1 MVFAQQDS
9 TTLPLQASLGM
20 PAVWECDELSN
31 WHATPDLIEK
41 GADFYSRVLDGCI
54 DTHRRHIAMNGYQV
68 DVEMTS
74 MNSPWFWPDLFYL
87 QAAINSGANPHGWS
101 HTSFEIVV
109 PENCKVRLGIATSL
123 PELVQIESVPFPVR
137 DEFQRMLLPLTEYE
151 ALNLKLLKLW
161 AEDVV
166 IMGCPSNWME
176 LTQGW
181 PIQIKWLMDSTEDG
195 SIWGGQFAQ

>member
-1 MVFAQQDS
+1 
-9 TTLPLQASLGM
+9 M

-31 WHATPDLIEK
+31 WYATPNLIEK
-41 GADFYSRVLDGCI
+41 GANYYSDVLDRCT
-54 DTHRRHIAMNGYQV
+54 DTLRRQIAMNGYQV
-68 DVEMTS
+68 DVDTTS
-74 MNSPWFWPDLFYL
+74 LDFPLFWPHLFYL

-109 PENCKVRLGIATSL
+109 PENCEVRLGIATSL

-137 DEFQRMLLPLTEYE
+137 DEFYRMLHPLAEYE
-151 ALNLKLLKLW
+151 ALNLKLLTLW

-166 IMGCPSNWME
+166 IMGCPSDWME

-181 PIQIKWLMDSTEDG
+181 PNQIKWLMDSTEDG
-195 SIWGGQFAQ
+195 RIWGGQFAQ